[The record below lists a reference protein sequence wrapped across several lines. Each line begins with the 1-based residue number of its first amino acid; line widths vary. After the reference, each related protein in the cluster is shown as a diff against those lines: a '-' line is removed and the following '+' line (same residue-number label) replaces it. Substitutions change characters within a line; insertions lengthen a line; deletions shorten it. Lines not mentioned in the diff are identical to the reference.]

1 MVDTSI
7 ASVIRELTQE
17 IKNLEKTFEGVE
29 QKIRSTT
36 EAVGGVGKAAGGAI
50 SGGQVMS
57 GSFGSMPP
65 PPAYGS
71 GMSAAGMIAGGVMST
86 LGLFGGMAMTGIKT
100 GYGMMPN
107 TQATIGR
114 ETSFYNAAVMQGG
127 GATRQSMRN
136 ATFSAMSGGMTST
149 GSDAMVGEYLS
160 SRGMAFNKSANSSY
174 MQTVRSV
181 SNAAKYM
188 NMSNERST
196 VALEDLTSGKT
207 SRGLMQNLGIYTSD
221 LGTGKAKT
229 QGQIFSEIAD
239 RLTAG
244 RGNVS
249 EEQINESFRR
259 GNLGASLEGLGLSG
273 DQQQMMK
280 QFLIERSKGNYM
292 DLSNN
297 EQMAE
302 LQKKAGI
309 NPAQAGMMSNT
320 FDTRA
325 MNDAAEAYIKGMN
338 NAVPMLDELSKV
350 SGALAKNF
358 GEYKAFFDTISG
370 SNAGGA
376 LITGISEMASQI
388 TNAITTGVAMLIAA
402 LSGMGMGGGGIGGGG
417 GGGVKGKRGAKSPTP
432 SKGGSTGY
440 NPSKGTKPGGTPGGG
455 AKPGGFKLPK
465 VGKAIPVLGTVL
477 TAADLAMDVANGNGW
492 GSEEFSRSL
501 GAGVGGTIGAA
512 LGSLIPIPGVG
523 TVAGAVVGSAV
534 GDWIGGMVGSK
545 PGTDKRSKA
554 IAAAQAKL
562 AGGTGGTSS
571 TIATGNAT
579 GSAASAGKLTFIY
592 PINGAKITDGYGPR
606 QAPTAGASTFH
617 RGIDFA
623 AAQGTPIMAS
633 AQGTVTMAGDNGGL
647 GNCVKIKHPNGMT
660 TVYGHQ
666 SRLGTTVGREVKQGQ
681 IIGYVGSTGTS
692 TGPHLHFETH
702 DSSGNAFDP
711 MKVLGGSGSPISG
724 DMANGQHTTAG
735 GAGSAPALTAV
746 IDQRAKEKG
755 PSLQGL
761 RMGSNSGNAMGT
773 AQPQGAS
780 ALSGRT
786 GSGRAVQTGMSDKP
800 NILTNNRMSSYLAGA
815 RRAKGGDPY
824 VAQDGPVNVHAGEA
838 ILTSEQAEVWRTA
851 LKQGGLGKK
860 GGNNVTINLTI
871 AQASDSE
878 AKRFAGLVKDMLEND
893 RMIEKMGKL

>member
-1 MVDTSI
+1 M
-7 ASVIRELTQE
+7 E
-17 IKNLEKTFEGVE
+17 KLEKTFEGVAT
-29 QKIRSTT
+29 KLASTKD
-36 EAVGGVGKAAGGAI
+36 AVGGVGKAAGGAV
-50 SGGQVMS
+50 SGGPMMS
-57 GSFGSMPP
+57 GSLASL
-65 PPAYGS
+65 PPAPGYGS
-71 GMSAAGMIAGGVMST
+71 GMSAAGMVAGGVMST
-86 LGLFGGMAMTGIKT
+86 LGLFGSLAGTTVKT
-100 GYGMMPN
+100 AYNMMPN

-114 ETSFYNAAVMQGG
+114 ETGFYNAAVMQGN
-127 GATRQSMRN
+127 GATRQGMRN
-136 ATFSAMSGGMTST
+136 ATFGAMYGGMTSA
-149 GSDAMVGEYLS
+149 GSDQMVGEYLS
-160 SRGMAFNKSANSSY
+160 SRGMAFSNSANSTY

-221 LGTGKAKT
+221 LGTGKAKS
-229 QGQIFSEIAD
+229 QGQIMSEIAD

-249 EEQINESFRR
+249 EDQINESFRR

-273 DQQQMMK
+273 DQQQIMK

-292 DLSNN
+292 DLSNDQ
-297 EQMAE
+297 QMAE

-370 SNAGGA
+370 GNAGKALIDGISEAIGQIGSSIVGAITALISTLTGGAIVKSILGALGAGGA
-376 LITGISEMASQI
+376 AAETGVAAEAVVGTAAATAGGSVALPLATLGAAGLASEFIRRDA
-388 TNAITTGVAMLIAA
+388 TNAIVDNAAKQQNWTSSQISAAKATTLGAQQAA
-402 LSGMGMGGGGIGGGG
+402 QNGSGFNVPGMTLGDMKNIDLLKPISDWWNGMFGD
-417 GGGVKGKRGAKSPTP
+417 KG
-432 SKGGSTGY
+432 SKGG
-440 NPSKGTKPGGTPGGG
+440 P
-455 AKPGGFKLPK
+455 
-465 VGKAIPVLGTVL
+465 
-477 TAADLAMDVANGNGW
+477 
-492 GSEEFSRSL
+492 
-501 GAGVGGTIGAA
+501 
-512 LGSLIPIPGVG
+512 
-523 TVAGAVVGSAV
+523 
-534 GDWIGGMVGSK
+534 
-545 PGTDKRSKA
+545 
-554 IAAAQAKL
+554 
-562 AGGTGGTSS
+562 SS
-571 TIATGNAT
+571 TISTGNST
-579 GSAASAGKLTFIY
+579 GSAKNAGKITFIY

-647 GNCVKIKHPNGMT
+647 GNCVKIKHPNGIT

-702 DSSGNAFDP
+702 DESGNAFDP
-711 MKVLGGSGSPISG
+711 MKVLSGNGSPISG
-724 DMANGQHTTAG
+724 DAATGQHKTAG
-735 GAGSAPALTAV
+735 GAGASPALTSI

-761 RMGSNSGNAMGT
+761 RMGSNSGQAMGT
-773 AQPQGAS
+773 ATPQGGG
-780 ALSGRT
+780 ALSGIM
-786 GSGRAVQTGMSDKP
+786 GGIMGGRSVQTGMSDKP
-800 NILTNNRMSSYLAGA
+800 NILTNNRMGGYLAGA

-871 AQASDSE
+871 GQASDSE
-878 AKRFAGLVKDMLEND
+878 AKRFAGIVKDMLESD
-893 RMIEKMGKL
+893 HMIDKMGRL

>member
-1 MVDTSI
+1 
-7 ASVIRELTQE
+7 
-17 IKNLEKTFEGVE
+17 
-29 QKIRSTT
+29 
-36 EAVGGVGKAAGGAI
+36 
-50 SGGQVMS
+50 
-57 GSFGSMPP
+57 
-65 PPAYGS
+65 
-71 GMSAAGMIAGGVMST
+71 
-86 LGLFGGMAMTGIKT
+86 
-100 GYGMMPN
+100 
-107 TQATIGR
+107 
-114 ETSFYNAAVMQGG
+114 
-127 GATRQSMRN
+127 
-136 ATFSAMSGGMTST
+136 
-149 GSDAMVGEYLS
+149 
-160 SRGMAFNKSANSSY
+160 
-174 MQTVRSV
+174 
-181 SNAAKYM
+181 
-188 NMSNERST
+188 
-196 VALEDLTSGKT
+196 
-207 SRGLMQNLGIYTSD
+207 MQNLGIYTSD
-221 LGTGKAKT
+221 LSTGKAKG

-249 EEQINESFRR
+249 EDQINESFRR

-338 NAVPMLDELSKV
+338 NAVPLLDDLSKA

-376 LITGISEMASQI
+376 VIQGISEAANQI
-388 TNAITTGVAMLIAA
+388 SDAITGAIGLLMAA
-402 LSGMGMGGGGIGGGG
+402 LAGRAMGGGG
-417 GGGVKGKRGAKSPTP
+417 GGGVYGGGG
-432 SKGGSTGY
+432 KGGKGGKGGTGSAPRPSTGY
-440 NPSKGTKPGGTPGGG
+440 NPSKGTRPGGAPGGG
-455 AKPGGFKLPK
+455 GFKMPK
-465 VGKAIPVLGTVL
+465 VGKAIPILGTALAVGS
-477 TAADLAMDVANGNGW
+477 LAMNVANGNGW
-492 GSEEFSRSL
+492 GSEEFSEDF
-501 GAGVGGTIGAA
+501 GATVGGFIGGAV
-512 LGSLIPIPGVG
+512 GSLIPIPGVG
-523 TVAGAVVGSAV
+523 TVAGAVVGST
-534 GDWIGGMVGSK
+534 IGSAIGSNINNK
-545 PGTDKRSKA
+545 PINLQQQQASTRSKLDTMYKSGYSVGRA
-554 IAAAQAKL
+554 GATKL
-562 AGGTGGTSS
+562 PGRGGTSS
-571 TIATGNAT
+571 TIATGSSTGNAA
-579 GSAASAGKLTFIY
+579 AASKLTFIY

-617 RGIDFA
+617 RGIDFG

-702 DSSGNAFDP
+702 DKSGNAFDP
-711 MKVLGGSGSPISG
+711 MKVLSGTGSPISG
-724 DMANGQHTTAG
+724 DTANGQHTTAG
-735 GAGSAPALTAV
+735 GAGAAPALTAI

-761 RMGSNSGNAMGT
+761 RMGSNSGSAMGT
-773 AQPQGAS
+773 AQPQGS
-780 ALSGRT
+780 SKLSGMM
-786 GSGRAVQTGMSDKP
+786 GAGRAVQTGMSDKP
-800 NILTNNRMSSYLAGA
+800 NILTNNRMGGYLPGA
-815 RRAKGGDPY
+815 ARAKTGDPY

-871 AQASDSE
+871 GQASDSE
-878 AKRFAGLVKDMLEND
+878 AKRFAGIVKDMLEND
-893 RMIEKMGKL
+893 RMIEKMGRL